1 MLFGNGNF
9 GGGGNDESDDDFML
23 NGKGA
28 LTDEDEELRQ
38 AIMLSMQYVTKY
50 SNNNYTKYHQNVSPS
65 NTIVPNSIF

>member
-9 GGGGNDESDDDFML
+9 GGGGSDESDDDFML

-50 SNNNYTKYHQNVSPS
+50 S
-65 NTIVPNSIF
+65 